1 MGVHEGEEGYGE
13 RGGGRVLRKKI
24 TTTKPDKQQHPLSSA
39 TLSHPRPPPPP
50 PPQHVSFKNTQD
62 ETVPFKVLNKL
73 TGAVSP
79 RGLIGPV

>member
-13 RGGGRVLRKKI
+13 RGAGGFLERKLQLQSL
-24 TTTKPDKQQHPLSSA
+24 TSNNTRLAQQHSPTHA
-39 TLSHPRPPPPP
+39 TPPPPP
-50 PPQHVSFKNTQD
+50 GFFGKRGPQD

-73 TGAVSP
+73 TGAVNP